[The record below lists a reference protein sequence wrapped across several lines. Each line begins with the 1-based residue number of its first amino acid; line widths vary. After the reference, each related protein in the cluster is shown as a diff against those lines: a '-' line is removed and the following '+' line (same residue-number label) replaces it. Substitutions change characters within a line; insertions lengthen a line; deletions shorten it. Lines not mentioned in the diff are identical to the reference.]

1 MESGSHTFRMSPFGT
16 SNAWHLVGEGERVQ
30 VSRILRANSVEPIF
44 HLKPGQFL
52 ILSLMDF
59 FLIYKD
65 VQRGRNKSSLP
76 GNSRQHLTILRVPPR
91 TSTNW
96 FTVSVRVI
104 LYASSGRVLDATPL
118 KRCALPAPYSRFSI
132 LKGP

>member
-59 FLIYKD
+59 FLIYN
-65 VQRGRNKSSLP
+65 VQRGRNKSSLL

-96 FTVSVRVI
+96 FTVCVRVI
-104 LYASSGRVLDATPL
+104 LYALSGRVLDAPPQKMCTTSSL
-118 KRCALPAPYSRFSI
+118 HEV
-132 LKGP
+132 